1 MHMNRLLSIILFC
14 LLAFAN
20 YAAFAQDA
28 GGLEAERQTYR
39 VPEQRGVGVMLEL
52 ALPQIIQPD
61 LIIGYHFNSTVF
73 VGAGVGL
80 YIPGIG
86 GSLSV
91 DSSVPVF
98 ADVRVS
104 FGDWR
109 WSPYISA
116 DLGFFPGQKPNNR
129 AFTLKEDL
137 YSSVSVGVRL
147 RNRDRSRRNSF
158 WFGVKMEFTH
168 VEWPFMPFLK
178 LGYSF

>member
-1 MHMNRLLSIILFC
+1 MRMNRFLSIFFVCILA
-14 LLAFAN
+14 LAN
-20 YAAFAQDA
+20 CAAFAQD
-28 GGLEAERQTYR
+28 ESVFETERQTYR